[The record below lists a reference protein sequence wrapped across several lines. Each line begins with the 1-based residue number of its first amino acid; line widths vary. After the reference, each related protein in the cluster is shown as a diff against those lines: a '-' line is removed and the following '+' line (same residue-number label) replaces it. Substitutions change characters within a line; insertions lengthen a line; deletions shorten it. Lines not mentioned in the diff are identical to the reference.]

1 MFTDN
6 DEEDARLRSLRA
18 QGKSPNDKYDNR
30 EIGINSRLDTLQ
42 AAILLPKLRAFAE
55 YELEAVNKAA
65 GWYTKHLKNHVV
77 TPAVPD
83 GFYSSWAQYSILL
96 KNSEERD
103 RVQNYLKEKEIP
115 SMLYYPR
122 GLHQQ
127 EAYRWMKLGDED
139 YPNTMEATK
148 RILSLPM
155 HPYLTEDVVEEISM
169 YVLEAIEK

>member
-1 MFTDN
+1 M
-6 DEEDARLRSLRA
+6 
-18 QGKSPNDKYDNR
+18 
-30 EIGINSRLDTLQ
+30 
-42 AAILLPKLRAFAE
+42 
-55 YELEAVNKAA
+55 
-65 GWYTKHLKNHVV
+65 
-77 TPAVPD
+77 
-83 GFYSSWAQYSILL
+83 
-96 KNSEERD
+96 
-103 RVQNYLKEKEIP
+103 QNYLKEKEIP